1 MSVVEQTKE
10 HVTLDQPAIM
20 LLEEHVRRVM
30 EIMGF
35 ADAAIDCGKSEGGM
49 VRISVE
55 VGEQG
60 RVLIGAQGAHLHAL
74 QHVLR
79 CVLRKQLPDGMRVAV
94 DVNGYRA
101 RREKALL
108 GIAEET
114 AHKAQ
119 RTGRTIVMQPMSASD
134 RRVVH
139 TALASHK
146 DIKTESLGEEPN
158 RRVVVKPL
166 FL

>member
-1 MSVVEQTKE
+1 MSLVEQKIE
-10 HVTLDQPAIM
+10 QALLDQPGII

-35 ADAAIDCGKSEGGM
+35 SEATVDCSQSESEI
-49 VRISVE
+49 VRINVE
-55 VGEQG
+55 LGEHG

-79 CVLRKQLPDGMRVAV
+79 CVLRKQLPKGVRVAV

-101 RREKALL
+101 RREKVLFGL
-108 GIAEET
+108 AEET
-114 AHKAQ
+114 ARKAQ
-119 RTGRTIVMQPMSASD
+119 RTGRTVVMQPMTASD
-134 RRVVH
+134 RRIVH

-146 DIKTESLGEEPN
+146 DIKTESLGEDPN